1 MPAFRSRLLS
11 TGEVIQPVEQVFDQ
25 MKEMED
31 QLDPLFF
38 KMVDY
43 YFDKGAAVIMPKLA
57 EEHPSREMS
66 KEVKQKFVRG
76 VIAMIKPTSK
86 VLHIT
91 FPIRREDGTFEMIEA
106 WRAQHCEHRT
116 PTKGGIRYAENV
128 GEDEQVKALSALMTY
143 KCAVA
148 NIPFGGAKGGVKID
162 PSKYTEYEI
171 EKITRRMTVEFAKKG
186 FLGPGVDVPAPDMG
200 TSERE
205 MSWIADT
212 YAQTVGYT
220 DKDAYACV
228 TGKPIVAGG
237 IHGRTAATGRGVW
250 NGLETFLNISD
261 YMNKIGLKPG
271 LKGKKII
278 VQGFGNVGTYT
289 SHFVST
295 GGGIIIGIQEYNC
308 SVYNP
313 NGFDIDALIKYA
325 AEHKTVA
332 DFPDA
337 EAYEPYSELIYEEC
351 DVLILAACEKVI
363 NKNNANKIKA
373 KVIVEAAN
381 GPVTPAA
388 EKILL
393 ARNDCIVIPDLFIN
407 SGGVT
412 VSFFEWLKNLNH
424 VSFGRLTS
432 KHEIDSGYDLLA
444 SVEESL
450 NRELGK
456 NIKIEPS
463 AGLKSRISHKS
474 EEEIVYSGLEFS
486 MQKSAY
492 DIIKTIEKYNLGLD
506 IRTAAYAT
514 AIEKI
519 YNTYRS
525 SGFTFA

>member
-1 MPAFRSRLLS
+1 MPFRARLLS

-25 MKEMED
+25 MKEMEE

-43 YFDKGAAVIMPKLA
+43 YFEKGAAVIMPKLA

-66 KEVKQKFVRG
+66 NEAKVKFVRG
-76 VIAMIKPTSK
+76 VIAMIKPASK

-116 PTKGGIRYAENV
+116 PTKGGIRFAENV
-128 GEDEQVKALSALMTY
+128 GEDEVKALSALMTY

-162 PSKYTEYEI
+162 PSKYSEYEI

-200 TSERE
+200 TGERE

-250 NGLETFLNISD
+250 NGLETFLNIAD
-261 YMNKIGLKPG
+261 YMNKIGLTPG
-271 LKGKKII
+271 LRGKKII
-278 VQGFGNVGTYT
+278 VQGFGNVGSFT
-289 SHFVST
+289 SHFVSA
-295 GGGIIIGIQEYNC
+295 GGGIIIGIQEYNY
-308 SVYNP
+308 SVYDS
-313 NGFDIDALIKYA
+313 NGLNIDRLNEYA
-325 AEHKTVA
+325 TKHRTIV
-332 DFPDA
+332 DYPDA
-337 EAYEPYSELIYEEC
+337 KAYEPYGELIYEEC
-351 DVLILAACEKVI
+351 DVLILAACEKVV
-363 NKNNANKIKA
+363 NKNNASKIRA

-388 EKILL
+388 DKILL

-444 SVEESL
+444 SVQESL
-450 NRELGK
+450 SREFGK
-456 NIKIEPS
+456 KIKIEPS
-463 AGLKSRISHKS
+463 EGLKSRISHKS

-486 MQKSAY
+486 MQKS
-492 DIIKTIEKYNLGLD
+492 
-506 IRTAAYAT
+506 
-514 AIEKI
+514 
-519 YNTYRS
+519 
-525 SGFTFA
+525 

>member
-1 MPAFRSRLLS
+1 MSGLQTRLLS
-11 TGEVIQPVEQVFDQ
+11 TGEMIQPVQQVFDQ

-38 KMVDY
+38 KMVEY
-43 YFDKGAAVIMPKLA
+43 YFDKGAAVIIPKLI

-66 KEVKQKFVRG
+66 KETKEKFVRG
-76 VIAMIKPTSK
+76 VIAMIKPASK

-91 FPIRREDGTFEMIEA
+91 FPLRRDDGTFEMIEA
-106 WRAQHCEHRT
+106 WRAQHCDHRT
-116 PTKGGIRYAENV
+116 PTKGGIRYGKNV
-128 GEDEQVKALSALMTY
+128 GEDEVKALSALMTY

-162 PSKYTEYEI
+162 PSKYSEYEI

-200 TSERE
+200 TGERE

-228 TGKPIVAGG
+228 TGKSIVAGG

-250 NGLETFLNISD
+250 NGLETFLNNSN
-261 YMNKIGLKPG
+261 YMNKIGLEPG

-278 VQGFGNVGTYT
+278 VQGFGNVGTFT
-289 SHFVST
+289 SYFVSI
-295 GGGIIIGIQEYNC
+295 GGGIIIGIQEYNY

-313 NGFDIDALIKYA
+313 NGLNIDALIKYST
-325 AEHKTVA
+325 EHRTIA
-332 DFPDA
+332 NYPEA
-337 EAYEPYSELIYEEC
+337 EAYEPYNDLIYEEC

-363 NKNNANKIKA
+363 NKNNANRIKA

-388 EKILL
+388 DKILL
-393 ARNDCIVIPDLFIN
+393 ARNDCIVIPDLFVN

-424 VSFGRLTS
+424 VRFGRVAS

-444 SVEESL
+444 SIQESL
-450 NRELGK
+450 RREFGK
-456 NIKIEPS
+456 DIKIEIS
-463 AGLKSRISHKS
+463 EGLKNRFNYKS
-474 EEEIVYSGLEFS
+474 EEEIVYSSLELS
-486 MQKSAY
+486 MQKSAH

-506 IRTAAYAT
+506 LRTAAYAT
-514 AIEKI
+514 AVEKI

-525 SGFTFA
+525 FGFTFA